1 MNFKDL
7 TKTKTYCN
15 PLNLPDCPRGTDP
28 PHVMDFTGETVP
40 DYRSVSD
47 PSVLYEKG
55 KWYLYP
61 SYGMAW
67 VSEDFV
73 TWKHVRT
80 SPYNMKYSPVVV
92 PFRGRYLMTSHS
104 NGLYESDSPLGD
116 FKFLGDFILPN
127 GEPFTPIDPAL
138 FVDDDGRL
146 YMYGFFFGDET
157 RRCVIPT
164 GTYGVELDPDDP
176 RRLLTHPVTLFTF
189 NGNHEW
195 ERFGENR
202 QDTLSG
208 WIEGQWMLKKN
219 GRYYLIYATSGT
231 EYSSY
236 CMAAYYSDKG
246 PLEGF
251 KVQKNNPITES
262 RTGLIRGAGHGCVV
276 EGPGDTLWAFYTIS
290 LGYAHLYERRI
301 GMDLI
306 AIDENGELYAPHGV
320 TTTPQFG
327 PGVSPD
333 PVKNNS
339 PGLLPLTTRQ
349 RAMCRATSHT
359 EGHEGFFALD
369 DSMLTFWQPK
379 KSDLHPSLTVN
390 LQAPYRV
397 EAARLI
403 LREIG
408 LDYASGKTPG
418 PVKYT
423 IEGLQKSDSD
433 EWIML
438 LDRRDNQLDKNCDY
452 NTFPPVTCE
461 CVRLTIYGA
470 PDGIGVGV
478 IDFTAFGKRDET
490 VF

>member
-67 VSEDFV
+67 VSENFV

-116 FKFLGDFILPN
+116 FNFLGDFILPN

-236 CMAAYYSDKG
+236 CMAAY
-246 PLEGF
+246 
-251 KVQKNNPITES
+251 
-262 RTGLIRGAGHGCVV
+262 
-276 EGPGDTLWAFYTIS
+276 
-290 LGYAHLYERRI
+290 
-301 GMDLI
+301 
-306 AIDENGELYAPHGV
+306 
-320 TTTPQFG
+320 
-327 PGVSPD
+327 
-333 PVKNNS
+333 
-339 PGLLPLTTRQ
+339 
-349 RAMCRATSHT
+349 
-359 EGHEGFFALD
+359 
-369 DSMLTFWQPK
+369 
-379 KSDLHPSLTVN
+379 
-390 LQAPYRV
+390 
-397 EAARLI
+397 
-403 LREIG
+403 
-408 LDYASGKTPG
+408 
-418 PVKYT
+418 
-423 IEGLQKSDSD
+423 
-433 EWIML
+433 
-438 LDRRDNQLDKNCDY
+438 
-452 NTFPPVTCE
+452 
-461 CVRLTIYGA
+461 
-470 PDGIGVGV
+470 
-478 IDFTAFGKRDET
+478 
-490 VF
+490 